1 MTFSFNN
8 QILDIAVV
16 FLLVWNIWVFIL
28 NKSDREDI
36 IISVKIIPSY
46 IRVPIVIC
54 VCILLA
60 LVVLTDLGVIDYLN
74 NFLIIT
80 IALWSYW
87 LWMTIVFWSILRY
100 RKKVARKY
108 NPQDSIRLIGWLF
121 VGAMLLFV
129 GLDVY
134 GEKVLWQYDCRSAFC
149 FVCCI
154 SKWNC
159 FFQICI

>member
-87 LWMTIVFWSILRY
+87 LWMTIVFWSTLRY

-134 GEKVLWQYDCRSAFC
+134 GSELWWFIKL
-149 FVCCI
+149 FL
-154 SKWNC
+154 
-159 FFQICI
+159 

>member
-80 IALWSYW
+80 IELWSYW

-134 GEKVLWQYDCRSAFC
+134 GSELWWFIKL
-149 FVCCI
+149 FL
-154 SKWNC
+154 
-159 FFQICI
+159 

>member
-87 LWMTIVFWSILRY
+87 LWMTIVFWSTLRY

-134 GEKVLWQYDCRSAFC
+134 GSELWWFIKI
-149 FVCCI
+149 FL
-154 SKWNC
+154 
-159 FFQICI
+159 

>member
-87 LWMTIVFWSILRY
+87 LWMTIVFWLILRY

-134 GEKVLWQYDCRSAFC
+134 GSELWWFIKL
-149 FVCCI
+149 FL
-154 SKWNC
+154 
-159 FFQICI
+159 

>member
-134 GEKVLWQYDCRSAFC
+134 GSELWWFIKL
-149 FVCCI
+149 FL
-154 SKWNC
+154 
-159 FFQICI
+159 

>member
-28 NKSDREDI
+28 KKSDREDI

-134 GEKVLWQYDCRSAFC
+134 GSELWWFIKL
-149 FVCCI
+149 FL
-154 SKWNC
+154 
-159 FFQICI
+159 

>member
-36 IISVKIIPSY
+36 IISVKIILSY

-108 NPQDSIRLIGWLF
+108 NQQDSIRLIGWLF

-134 GEKVLWQYDCRSAFC
+134 GSELWWFIKL
-149 FVCCI
+149 FL
-154 SKWNC
+154 
-159 FFQICI
+159 

>member
-121 VGAMLLFV
+121 VGAVLLFV

-134 GEKVLWQYDCRSAFC
+134 GSELWWFIKL
-149 FVCCI
+149 FL
-154 SKWNC
+154 
-159 FFQICI
+159 

>member
-54 VCILLA
+54 VCMLLA
-60 LVVLTDLGVIDYLN
+60 LVVITDLGVIDYLN

-121 VGAMLLFV
+121 VGAM
-129 GLDVY
+129 
-134 GEKVLWQYDCRSAFC
+134 
-149 FVCCI
+149 
-154 SKWNC
+154 
-159 FFQICI
+159 

>member
-54 VCILLA
+54 VCMLLA
-60 LVVLTDLGVIDYLN
+60 LVVITDLGVIDYLN

-134 GEKVLWQYDCRSAFC
+134 GSELWWFIKL
-149 FVCCI
+149 FL
-154 SKWNC
+154 
-159 FFQICI
+159 

>member
-46 IRVPIVIC
+46 IRVTIVIC

-134 GEKVLWQYDCRSAFC
+134 GSELWWFIKL
-149 FVCCI
+149 FL
-154 SKWNC
+154 
-159 FFQICI
+159 

>member
-16 FLLVWNIWVFIL
+16 FLLVWNIWVFIF

-36 IISVKIIPSY
+36 IISVKIITSY

-54 VCILLA
+54 VCIFLA

-134 GEKVLWQYDCRSAFC
+134 GSELWWFIKL
-149 FVCCI
+149 FL
-154 SKWNC
+154 
-159 FFQICI
+159 

>member
-16 FLLVWNIWVFIL
+16 FILVLNIWVFIL

-46 IRVPIVIC
+46 ISVPIVIC

-121 VGAMLLFV
+121 VGEMLLFF

-134 GEKVLWQYDCRSAFC
+134 GSELWWFINL
-149 FVCCI
+149 FL
-154 SKWNC
+154 
-159 FFQICI
+159 

>member
-36 IISVKIIPSY
+36 IISVKIILSY

-87 LWMTIVFWSILRY
+87 LWMTIVFWLILRY

-134 GEKVLWQYDCRSAFC
+134 GSELWWFIKL
-149 FVCCI
+149 FL
-154 SKWNC
+154 
-159 FFQICI
+159 

>member
-108 NPQDSIRLIGWLF
+108 IPQDSIRLIGWLF

-134 GEKVLWQYDCRSAFC
+134 GSELWWFIKL
-149 FVCCI
+149 FL
-154 SKWNC
+154 
-159 FFQICI
+159 

>member
-16 FLLVWNIWVFIL
+16 FLLLWNIWVFIL

-134 GEKVLWQYDCRSAFC
+134 GSELWWFIKL
-149 FVCCI
+149 FL
-154 SKWNC
+154 
-159 FFQICI
+159 

>member
-54 VCILLA
+54 VCMLLA
-60 LVVLTDLGVIDYLN
+60 LVVITDLRVIDYLN

-134 GEKVLWQYDCRSAFC
+134 GSELWWFIKL
-149 FVCCI
+149 FL
-154 SKWNC
+154 
-159 FFQICI
+159 

>member
-1 MTFSFNN
+1 MTISFNN

-134 GEKVLWQYDCRSAFC
+134 GSELWWFIKL
-149 FVCCI
+149 FL
-154 SKWNC
+154 
-159 FFQICI
+159 

>member
-54 VCILLA
+54 VCMLLA
-60 LVVLTDLGVIDYLN
+60 LVVITDLGVIDYLN

-100 RKKVARKY
+100 REKVARKY

-134 GEKVLWQYDCRSAFC
+134 GSELWWFIKL
-149 FVCCI
+149 FL
-154 SKWNC
+154 
-159 FFQICI
+159 

>member
-80 IALWSYW
+80 IALE
-87 LWMTIVFWSILRY
+87 LLVMDDNCIL
-100 RKKVARKY
+100 VNFA
-108 NPQDSIRLIGWLF
+108 L
-121 VGAMLLFV
+121 
-129 GLDVY
+129 
-134 GEKVLWQYDCRSAFC
+134 
-149 FVCCI
+149 
-154 SKWNC
+154 
-159 FFQICI
+159 

>member
-74 NFLIIT
+74 NFLSIT

-134 GEKVLWQYDCRSAFC
+134 GSELWWFIKL
-149 FVCCI
+149 FL
-154 SKWNC
+154 
-159 FFQICI
+159 

>member
-8 QILDIAVV
+8 QILDLAVV

-134 GEKVLWQYDCRSAFC
+134 GSELWWFIKL
-149 FVCCI
+149 FL
-154 SKWNC
+154 
-159 FFQICI
+159 

>member
-28 NKSDREDI
+28 NKSDRENI

-134 GEKVLWQYDCRSAFC
+134 GSELWWFIKL
-149 FVCCI
+149 FL
-154 SKWNC
+154 
-159 FFQICI
+159 

>member
-28 NKSDREDI
+28 NKSDRKDI

-134 GEKVLWQYDCRSAFC
+134 GSELWWFIKL
-149 FVCCI
+149 FL
-154 SKWNC
+154 
-159 FFQICI
+159 

>member
-46 IRVPIVIC
+46 IRVPIGIC

-87 LWMTIVFWSILRY
+87 LWMTIVFWLILRY

-134 GEKVLWQYDCRSAFC
+134 GSELWWFIKL
-149 FVCCI
+149 FL
-154 SKWNC
+154 
-159 FFQICI
+159 

>member
-134 GEKVLWQYDCRSAFC
+134 GSELWWF
-149 FVCCI
+149 I
-154 SKWNC
+154 K
-159 FFQICI
+159 FFL

>member
-74 NFLIIT
+74 NFLTIT

-134 GEKVLWQYDCRSAFC
+134 GSELWWFIKL
-149 FVCCI
+149 FL
-154 SKWNC
+154 
-159 FFQICI
+159 

>member
-1 MTFSFNN
+1 MTFPFNN

-134 GEKVLWQYDCRSAFC
+134 GSELWWFIKL
-149 FVCCI
+149 FL
-154 SKWNC
+154 
-159 FFQICI
+159 

>member
-108 NPQDSIRLIGWLF
+108 NTQDSIRLIGWLF

-134 GEKVLWQYDCRSAFC
+134 GSELWWFIKL
-149 FVCCI
+149 FL
-154 SKWNC
+154 
-159 FFQICI
+159 

>member
-28 NKSDREDI
+28 NKSDRENI

-54 VCILLA
+54 VCMLLA
-60 LVVLTDLGVIDYLN
+60 LVVITDLGVIDYLN

-134 GEKVLWQYDCRSAFC
+134 GSELWWFIKL
-149 FVCCI
+149 FL
-154 SKWNC
+154 
-159 FFQICI
+159 

>member
-8 QILDIAVV
+8 QILDISVV

-134 GEKVLWQYDCRSAFC
+134 GSELWWFIKL
-149 FVCCI
+149 FL
-154 SKWNC
+154 
-159 FFQICI
+159 

>member
-46 IRVPIVIC
+46 IRVPIVIY

-134 GEKVLWQYDCRSAFC
+134 GSELWWFIKL
-149 FVCCI
+149 FL
-154 SKWNC
+154 
-159 FFQICI
+159 

>member
-129 GLDVY
+129 G
-134 GEKVLWQYDCRSAFC
+134 
-149 FVCCI
+149 
-154 SKWNC
+154 
-159 FFQICI
+159 

>member
-36 IISVKIIPSY
+36 IISVNIIPSY

-87 LWMTIVFWSILRY
+87 LWMTIVFWSTLRY

-134 GEKVLWQYDCRSAFC
+134 GSELWWFIKL
-149 FVCCI
+149 FL
-154 SKWNC
+154 
-159 FFQICI
+159 

>member
-54 VCILLA
+54 VCMLLA

-134 GEKVLWQYDCRSAFC
+134 GSELWWFIKL
-149 FVCCI
+149 FL
-154 SKWNC
+154 
-159 FFQICI
+159 

>member
-60 LVVLTDLGVIDYLN
+60 LVVLSDLGVIDYLN

-134 GEKVLWQYDCRSAFC
+134 GSELWWFIKL
-149 FVCCI
+149 FL
-154 SKWNC
+154 
-159 FFQICI
+159 

>member
-1 MTFSFNN
+1 M
-8 QILDIAVV
+8 
-16 FLLVWNIWVFIL
+16 

-134 GEKVLWQYDCRSAFC
+134 GSELWWFIKL
-149 FVCCI
+149 FL
-154 SKWNC
+154 
-159 FFQICI
+159 

>member
-134 GEKVLWQYDCRSAFC
+134 GSELWWFIKH
-149 FVCCI
+149 FL
-154 SKWNC
+154 
-159 FFQICI
+159 